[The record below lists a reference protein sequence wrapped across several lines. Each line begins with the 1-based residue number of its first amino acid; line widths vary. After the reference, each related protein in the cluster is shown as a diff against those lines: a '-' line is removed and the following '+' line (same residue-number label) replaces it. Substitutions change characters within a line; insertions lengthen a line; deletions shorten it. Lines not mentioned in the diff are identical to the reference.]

1 MLITMKEMLK
11 IARKNNFAVGA
22 FNICDSLLFK
32 SVMQAAEEVE
42 APVIIQLIPEELKF
56 VSDEFIEYV
65 RTTIINSKLPIVL
78 HLDHGECYEDCLH
91 AINCGFTSVMIDA
104 SRKKYIDNVAET
116 RKVVEYAHKQNVS
129 VEAELGTIGILDNST
144 EKGTKNIIFTRPE
157 DVVDFVEKTDCDSLA
172 IAIGTSHGIYPKGYV
187 PKLRIDLLRE
197 INEVSTIPLVLHG
210 GSSNKDEEI
219 ALACHNGINK
229 VNIASDYQ
237 KAFFDKLTETLDNYH
252 PYWSPEVYCEAIENA
267 KRTVIYKIELFG
279 SAGKAVLYN
288 NK

>member
-78 HLDHGECYEDCLH
+78 HLDHGECYEDCLQ

-129 VEAELGTIGILDNST
+129 VEAELGTIGILGNST

-172 IAIGTSHGIYPKGYV
+172 IAIGTSHGIYPQDCV

-237 KAFFDKLTETLDNYH
+237 KAFFDKLTETLNNCH

-267 KRTVIYKIELFG
+267 KRTVIHKIELFG